1 MFLTRMGF
9 ASKIVVTGDVTQVDL
24 PRDKKSG
31 LRDAEIVL
39 KNIEGIEFMYLSE
52 KDVVRHPLVQKI
64 VKAYEKKTM
73 ERERVLR
80 QKRDRNNRERR
91 AQN

>member
-1 MFLTRMGF
+1 
-9 ASKIVVTGDVTQVDL
+9 
-24 PRDKKSG
+24 
-31 LRDAEIVL
+31 
-39 KNIEGIEFMYLSE
+39 MYLSE

-80 QKRDRNNRERR
+80 QKRDRNSRERR
-91 AQN
+91 TQN